1 MNALSLPVKV
11 YGLPDI
17 RFLPLDEWDERRP
30 VALVTSG
37 PAWAAVREDLRLQMA
52 WRGSPRQ
59 ATLSHW
65 QEMLAGLQGE
75 VVYAVGGGLAAD
87 AAKFLAAQRNLP
99 LVCIPTALSVDAFFT
114 WASGVR
120 EGGCVR
126 YIETRPPDLLLVDLD
141 VIATAPPS
149 LRAAGICDV
158 LSIATALWDW
168 RFAEERGQNPPGMA
182 YAEWVA
188 AVARGILQGALD
200 CAEAAGAGDPD
211 GLLSL
216 VQCLALEVL
225 LCNLVGHS
233 RPEEGSE
240 HYFAYAVEEE
250 VGPGRS
256 HAELVGP
263 GILLMAR
270 AQGQETAPLERA
282 LRACHVPLDA
292 IPQEVVERTLRRLPD
307 YAARHRLPFG
317 IAHVL
322 GAEQ

>member
-1 MNALSLPVKV
+1 MLHHFAHNPIHNLPAIYLLSLAQ
-11 YGLPDI
+11 
-17 RFLPLDEWDERRP
+17 WDERRP

-37 PAWAAVREDLRLQMA
+37 PAWEAVREHLRLRVA

-65 QEMLAGLQGE
+65 QDMLEGLQGE

-114 WASGVR
+114 WASGIR

-126 YIETRPPDLLLVDLD
+126 YIETRPPRPAVGGPGRDRGG
-141 VIATAPPS
+141 ATAS
-149 LRAAGICDV
+149 SGRWHLRRALHCHRVVGLALRRRAGP
-158 LSIATALWDW
+158 
-168 RFAEERGQNPPGMA
+168 EP
-182 YAEWVA
+182 
-188 AVARGILQGALD
+188 ARDGPHGVGCGGRARD
-200 CAEAAGAGDPD
+200 SSGSAGLRRSGRREDPD

-216 VQCLALEVL
+216 IQCLALEVL

-250 VGPGRS
+250 VGPGRP

-292 IPQEVVERTLRRLPD
+292 IPQEMVEQTLKRLPD

-322 GAEQ
+322 GAER